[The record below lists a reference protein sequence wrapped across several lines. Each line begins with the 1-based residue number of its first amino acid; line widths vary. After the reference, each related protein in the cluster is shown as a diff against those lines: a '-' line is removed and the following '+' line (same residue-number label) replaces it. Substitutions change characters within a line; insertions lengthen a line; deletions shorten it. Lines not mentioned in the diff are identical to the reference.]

1 MDLDGVFAVMGLFCT
16 SLNSFLQVIIVLYL
30 SVKSYDTFVDLN
42 SGLQT
47 FLSLE
52 LDMYMHM

>member
-1 MDLDGVFAVMGLFCT
+1 MDLDGVFAVMGLFFT
-16 SLNSFLQVIIVLYL
+16 SLNSFLKFIIVLYL
-30 SVKSYDTFVDLN
+30 SVKIYDTFVDLN

-52 LDMYMHM
+52 LDLYMHM

>member
-30 SVKSYDTFVDLN
+30 SVKIYDTFVDLN

-52 LDMYMHM
+52 LDLYMHM